1 MDLVNEENVTFFE
14 ISQHGG
20 QVAGFFKH
28 RTRRCLDGYAHLIG
42 DDIGKGC
49 FAQTGRAKDQNV
61 VQRFLT
67 TPGRGYE
74 NIHLLT
80 DRGLANILGQQGRAN
95 GPVLYFL
102 IFTGPGRDQ
111 PVGFDHGITHSVG
124 INIVPHVCPLFQR
137 SPNCTKGLAGVTLR
151 SLQVRDRF

>member
-1 MDLVNEENVTFFE
+1 MSARPRKHSVTLR
-14 ISQHGG
+14 G
-20 QVAGFFKH
+20 H
-28 RTRRCLDGYAHLIG
+28 RTSISLEDE
-42 DDIGKGC
+42 
-49 FAQTGRAKDQNV
+49 FWEEFRAIAAARGINKDFQA
-61 VQRFLT
+61 
-67 TPGRGYE
+67 
-74 NIHLLT
+74 
-80 DRGLANILGQQGRAN
+80 LADFRLPVIIRQAGRAN